1 MTIIPFEKSHIDAVI
16 KLQEHSFSDGW
27 SKSQILSAFDGGRYF
42 GFCAFLGEDLVGF
55 IALSKGY
62 DDCDLESIAVS
73 REHRRK
79 GIAEL
84 LIKSAMEK
92 VKEFG
97 PMAVLLEVRE
107 TNAPAIGLYEKVGF
121 EKISVRKKYYSDGE
135 NAVVM
140 KKEL

>member
-1 MTIIPFEKSHIDAVI
+1 MTFQF
-16 KLQEHSFSDGW
+16 LQREDVDKIVELFNENFPDGW
-27 SKSQILSAFDGGRYF
+27 NKNMLLSAFDGGRYF

-73 REHRRK
+73 PEHRRK

-97 PMAVLLEVRE
+97 LVAVLLEVRE
-107 TNAPAIGLYEKVGF
+107 TNAPAIRLYEKVGF